1 MFLGPAD
8 KQQDEVVSVMRPTLM
23 VFAATFA
30 LGACLP
36 VAAQSEGQEGHVL
49 VISNHR
55 FSPETLTVPANQR
68 LQLVIENRDA
78 TVEEFESHDLRREK
92 LIPGN
97 SKAIV
102 WVGPLPKGEYGFYGE
117 FHPDTARGKLIAR

>member
-1 MFLGPAD
+1 MASD
-8 KQQDEVVSVMRPTLM
+8 KQQDEVVPVMRPTLM
-23 VFAATFA
+23 VFAATLA
-30 LGACLP
+30 LGVCLP

-97 SKAIV
+97 SKATV

-117 FHPDTARGKLIAR
+117 FHPDTAQGKLIAR